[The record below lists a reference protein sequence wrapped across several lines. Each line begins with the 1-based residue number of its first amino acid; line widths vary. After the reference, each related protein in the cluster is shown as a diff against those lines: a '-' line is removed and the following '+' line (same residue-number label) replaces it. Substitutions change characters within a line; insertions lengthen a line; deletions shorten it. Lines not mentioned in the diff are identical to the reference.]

1 MSQKIEFL
9 KRLEAGETITPLEAL
24 NEFGCMRLAAR
35 KNELEKDGYQ
45 IDTIPVHT
53 ATGKTVAGYRLKRI
67 IEPSGQVL
75 LTI

>member
-9 KRLEAGETITPLEAL
+9 KRLEAGAIITPLEAL

-35 KNELEKDGYQ
+35 KKELEKEGYP
-45 IDTIPVHT
+45 IETIPVHT

-67 IEPSGQVL
+67 IEKSGQVL